1 MCLRLEASKVESP
14 AEDSADLAF
23 SARLRLNRAP
33 ASRGR
38 GGKRPH
44 TMVESPDCRAVM
56 ADKQSNSMNGRVLAQ
71 RYRLVDK
78 LGEGGM
84 GSVWRAEHLELGTLV
99 AVKLISEEVAKNP
112 EALARFRREAH
123 AAAALRSPHVVQ
135 ILDYG
140 VDGDTPFMVMELLD
154 GESLADRLA
163 RRGSLDLQETSRILS
178 QVARAVGKAHSFGIV
193 HRDLKPDNIFIVD
206 NEDEEVAKVLDFGI
220 AKATR
225 DVTGSVGMMT
235 GTGVMLGTPY
245 YMSPEQ
251 AAGKREV
258 DHRTDTWALA
268 VIAYQCLVG
277 RPPFRADTIGGLVL
291 AICTEE
297 APRPSRNAKLDPAFD
312 AWFLHGVQR
321 DPDRRFQA
329 ARELADSLR
338 ALAEGLGQAAQ
349 PAHQGTGAT
358 ARGSFPGAVVPQ
370 AASVR
375 SSVVSTT
382 AQNTSMTQSVLD
394 PPATTRSP
402 LLVAG
407 LILVPILALG
417 GYAAYRGLGSG
428 DASSAAA
435 SASPTQA
442 SEPVAM
448 TAARPSEAAPDP
460 APPAKTESPKLA
472 PNPEPAPPA
481 EFVDLAPVPA
491 ERPAEPAKPRRKSS
505 AAKATAPAKP
515 APEPAPAAPAPS
527 PSETSKPSAPSQRP
541 SAPSAKP
548 VERSKIDLAF

>member
-1 MCLRLEASKVESP
+1 MA
-14 AEDSADLAF
+14 
-23 SARLRLNRAP
+23 
-33 ASRGR
+33 
-38 GGKRPH
+38 H
-44 TMVESPDCRAVM
+44 T
-56 ADKQSNSMNGRVLAQ
+56 QGNSMNGRVLAQ

-163 RRGSLDLQETSRILS
+163 RRRSLSLQETAKILS
-178 QVARAVGKAHSFGIV
+178 QVARAVAKAHSFGIV
-193 HRDLKPDNIFIVD
+193 HRDLKPDNIFLVSND
-206 NEDEEVAKVLDFGI
+206 DEEVAKVLDFGI
-220 AKATR
+220 AKATGSA
-225 DVTGSVGMMT
+225 TGSVGMMT

-268 VIAYQCLVG
+268 VIAYQCVVG
-277 RPPFRADTIGGLVL
+277 YPPFRADTIGGLVL

-297 APRPSRNAKLDPAFD
+297 APRPSHQASLDPRFD

-321 DPDRRFQA
+321 DPDGRFQS

-338 ALAEGLGQAAQ
+338 ALAEGLGQ
-349 PAHQGTGAT
+349 PAYPAGGAP
-358 ARGSFPGAVVPQ
+358 APRSFPGAVMPQ

-375 SSVVSTT
+375 GSFVSTT
-382 AQNTSMTQSVLD
+382 RESTNLAQSVLER
-394 PPATTRSP
+394 PATKRSP

-407 LILVPILALG
+407 LVLVPLLAVG
-417 GYAAYRGLGSG
+417 GYASYRGLSSG
-428 DASSAAA
+428 DASSSAATA
-435 SASPTQA
+435 SSPVVSA
-442 SEPVAM
+442 PAA
-448 TAARPSEAAPDP
+448 TAAVRPTKVAPSPAAQP
-460 APPAKTESPKLA
+460 AQVESPATARDPEA
-472 PNPEPAPPA
+472 PSPG
-481 EFVDLAPVPA
+481 EFVDVAPAPVEA
-491 ERPAEPAKPRRKSS
+491 VEPAKPRRRSS
-505 AAKATAPAKP
+505 APKATAPVKP
-515 APEPAPAAPAPS
+515 VTQPAPARPVAPS
-527 PSETSKPSAPSQRP
+527 PSETSKPSAPSQKP
-541 SAPSAKP
+541 NEPPAKP
-548 VERSKIDLAF
+548 AERSKIDLAF